1 VKRIILGIVAGIVVW
16 VLAASLL
23 DRGLR
28 LALPG
33 YAAAEPNMT
42 FTLAMMAARL
52 TLLGALPSLI
62 AGATAGWIDR
72 PGGPAA
78 WIVGAML
85 LAAFIPMHM
94 AIWDL
99 FPVWY
104 HLTFLV
110 TLVPLMLLGSL
121 FARGRAPGRPADGAH
136 RTA

>member
-1 VKRIILGIVAGIVVW
+1 MKRIIVGIVAGVVAW

-23 DRGLR
+23 NRGVST
-28 LALPG
+28 ALPG
-33 YAAAEPNMT
+33 YAGAELNMT
-42 FTLAMMAARL
+42 FTLSMMTVRL
-52 TLLGALPSLI
+52 ILGALASLI
-62 AGATAGWIDR
+62 AGAATGWIDR

-85 LAAFIPMHM
+85 LAAFIPMHV
-94 AIWDL
+94 AVWDL

-121 FARGRAPGRPADGAH
+121 LARARAPGGPADEAH
-136 RTA
+136 RV

>member
-1 VKRIILGIVAGIVVW
+1 MKRLILGIIAGIVVW

-28 LALPG
+28 VALAG
-33 YAAAEPNMT
+33 YATAEPNMT
-42 FTLAMMAARL
+42 FTLSMLAARL
-52 TLLGALPSLI
+52 TLGALASVI
-62 AGATAGWIDR
+62 AGVAAGWIDR

-85 LAAFIPMHM
+85 LAAFIPTHVS
-94 AIWDL
+94 AWNL

-110 TLVPLMLLGSL
+110 TLLPLILLGSL
-121 FARGRAPGRPADGAH
+121 FARRRAPDRPAGGAQQ
-136 RTA
+136 A